1 MHRVH
6 LETNLINA
14 ILNTMK
20 PLRVNAIWDEE
31 AQVWVADSED
41 VAGLCTEAATLELLS
56 EKLSIMI
63 PELLENLPSNT
74 TIHLEAH
81 RDLRFVA

>member
-1 MHRVH
+1 
-6 LETNLINA
+6 
-14 ILNTMK
+14 MK

-31 AQVWVADSED
+31 AKVWVADSED
-41 VAGLCTEAATLELLS
+41 VLGLCTEAPTLELLS

-63 PELLENLPSNT
+63 PELLEHLPSNT
-74 TIHLEAH
+74 AVHLEAH